1 MGGEP
6 PTRAS
11 PQQRCVFTMSKPS
24 KRLTTSTPIQGSS
37 PYEETAA
44 GPATSSI
51 IWTYAPLRRALLIGN
66 AAAGVLAARVAAAAG
81 ASLASSDAEP
91 IGLCTDLDAMER
103 CIGDLFDFAP
113 SGPTDPKLEA
123 ADAAAFRIELNQR
136 RVLDRIC
143 GLVPAN
149 LAGYMALV
157 SSLAL
162 VSPHLVDAPAE
173 AAMEERL
180 TSMLLRGLRRSAS

>member
-1 MGGEP
+1 M
-6 PTRAS
+6 TKV
-11 PQQRCVFTMSKPS
+11 C

-37 PYEETAA
+37 PYQETAA

-51 IWTYAPLRRALLIGN
+51 TWPYTPLRRALLIGS
-66 AAAGVLAARVAAAAG
+66 AAAGVLATRVAAAAG
-81 ASLASSDAEP
+81 ASLASPDAEL
-91 IGLCTDLDAMER
+91 IGLCTALDAMER
-103 CIGDLFDFAP
+103 CIGDLIDFAP

-123 ADAAAFRIELNQR
+123 ADAAAYRIGLDQQ

-149 LAGYMALV
+149 LAGCMALA

-162 VSPHLVDAPAE
+162 ISPHLVDAPAE